1 MTYAKQNL
9 LMQCIL
15 QVILPLQNNVLLLLL
30 LVLRFFDS
38 SSSSSWSSSSLANK
52 FITFE
57 LNILIKGL
65 ILARFEHIPA
75 CVVLSYRNSGHHRH
89 TKYNVTIKFSSPMLF
104 SDLEVVIAT

>member
-15 QVILPLQNNVLLLLL
+15 QVILPLQNNVFLLVLLVL
-30 LVLRFFDS
+30 LVLRFFDF

-65 ILARFEHIPA
+65 NT
-75 CVVLSYRNSGHHRH
+75 CQV
-89 TKYNVTIKFSSPMLF
+89 
-104 SDLEVVIAT
+104 